1 MNSLAENYLIGMD
14 LGTTNVKAILMDAD
28 GNVQAR
34 ASRENHLIFPGKSMV
49 EQSADEWWNNARE
62 VFREI
67 TSAVD
72 PEIVR
77 RVRGISIS
85 SQTVTMLPVDKDG
98 NPLRNAMIWMDG
110 RSAKEMHYISLML
123 GHDHYVDIIG
133 GQPDVAFL
141 PNKILWYKM
150 QETDLYLKTAK
161 FMQASSYINFKLTG
175 QMTTDL
181 DQAVRT
187 QCMDIS
193 TLKWSKEIGNVIG
206 VDLDAMLPEV
216 HPVTDIIGTVTP
228 EAAAETGLMCGTPVT
243 AGASDALTSVYA
255 TGITQL
261 GDACESTGTSSLVF
275 VGSAVKSANNVPVVT
290 KPYGVGEVPFIF
302 DAPIS
307 TSGASLKWYLDTFG
321 QPERDKAASLSKDV
335 YELMNEIALEV
346 PAGSHGTMFFPYLI
360 GERAPLWNSHAKG
373 MFIGMS
379 LDTTRA
385 GILRSIFEGTAYAVR
400 HVVETVKASGGQIN
414 CLRVTG
420 GGAKSRTWS
429 MIKASML
436 QVPVMMLDARS
447 GDVPFGDCLI
457 AGQATGVYTDMTQTI
472 ERLIHVKE
480 VIQPNEAWAAVYDKL
495 YPYYIGM
502 YQDLDKDLLRYRNT
516 WIELTK

>member
-14 LGTTNVKAILMDAD
+14 LGTTNVKAILMDED
-28 GNVQAR
+28 GNALAR

-49 EQSADEWWNNARE
+49 EQSADEWWKNASE

-72 PEIVR
+72 PAIVAR
-77 RVRGISIS
+77 IRGISIS

-98 NPLRNAMIWMDG
+98 NPLRNAMIWMDA

-123 GHDHYVDIIG
+123 GHDHYVNIMG

-150 QETDLYLKTAK
+150 QETELYLKTEK
-161 FMQASSYINFKLTG
+161 IMQASSYINFKLTG
-175 QMTTDL
+175 KMTMDL
-181 DQAVRT
+181 DQAVRS
-187 QCMDIS
+187 QCMDIGS
-193 TLKWSKEIGNVIG
+193 MKWSKEIGDVIG
-206 VDLDAMLPEV
+206 VDLDKILPEV
-216 HPVTDIIGTVTP
+216 YAVSDIIGTVTP
-228 EAAAETGLMCGTPVT
+228 EASALTGLPSGTPVT

-261 GDACESTGTSSLVF
+261 GEACESTGTSSIVF
-275 VGSAVKSANNVPVVT
+275 VSSPVKSPNDVPIVT
-290 KPYGVGEVPFIF
+290 KPYSVGNVPYIF
-302 DAPIS
+302 DGPIS
-307 TSGASLKWYLDTFG
+307 TSGASLKWYLDNFG
-321 QPERDKAASLSKDV
+321 QPEKDKAASLGKDV
-335 YELMNEIALEV
+335 YQLMNEIVHEV
-346 PAGSHGTMFFPYLI
+346 PAGSNGTMFFPYLI

-385 GILRSIFEGTAYAVR
+385 DILRSIFEGTAFAVR

-414 CLRVTG
+414 CLRITG

-436 QVPVMMLDARS
+436 RVPVMLMDKRS
-447 GDVPFGDCLI
+447 GDVPFGDALI
-457 AGQATGVYTDMTQTI
+457 AGQATGVFTDMTKTI
-472 ERLIHVKE
+472 ERLVHVTE
-480 VIQPNEAWAAVYDKL
+480 IIQPVDAWADVYDKL